1 MKWVGHVATTG
12 EMRNT
17 LGISVQ
23 ISEETGP
30 LGKIMYMGGQF

>member
-1 MKWVGHVATTG
+1 VGHVATTG

-23 ISEETGP
+23 ISEEIRP
-30 LGKIMYMGGQF
+30 LGKNMQMGG